1 MEKDTLH
8 RAADTINQLLK
19 AHVSDEAESVDV
31 HEAMAARAD
40 LRELANADAEYNL
53 PEVGDVVYDENH
65 NPRFGDGQVRVTE
78 VLPNAQAR
86 THYIECDTGK
96 RSVAYHNPGYDERA
110 PVVKGQY
117 VNGSS
122 KTYAFPADRLE

>member
-8 RAADTINQLLK
+8 RAAD
-19 AHVSDEAESVDV
+19 
-31 HEAMAARAD
+31 
-40 LRELANADAEYNL
+40 AEYSL
-53 PEVGDVVYDENH
+53 PEVGDIVCDETH
-65 NPRFGDGQVRVTE
+65 NELFGDGRVRVTE

-86 THYIECDTGK
+86 THYVECDTGE
-96 RSVAYHNPGYDERA
+96 RSVAYYNPSYDERA

-122 KTYAFPADRLE
+122 KTYAFSAPRLK